1 RGDRPPDLHRP
12 DLHGDARPSSHP
24 DLAAAQGAG
33 LRAGGRVA
41 AGGPGAGAE
50 LRLAMPDMM
59 QLAVDLTRRALVL
72 TLELSLPVL
81 LWGLVV
87 GFLISLLQAVTQ
99 IQEQTLSF
107 IPKILAVAATVFI
120 TLPWVLGVLVE
131 YTREVVQGMRTVLLP

>member
-1 RGDRPPDLHRP
+1 MG
-12 DLHGDARPSSHP
+12 
-24 DLAAAQGAG
+24 
-33 LRAGGRVA
+33 
-41 AGGPGAGAE
+41 
-50 LRLAMPDMM
+50 PDMM

-81 LWGLVV
+81 LVGLVV

-120 TLPWVLGVLVE
+120 TMPWVLGVLVE
-131 YTREVVQGMRTVLLP
+131 YTREVVQGMRTVLVP